1 MGGIGEME
9 GVWLGGRE
17 RMGKGEGGGESHQI
31 STHVIYHQYI
41 WSISSIMIFSFF
53 NKKKNDDPLTFGR
66 GSKISYGNGR
76 GLPGSVL

>member
-17 RMGKGEGGGESHQI
+17 RMGKGEGGAESHQI

-41 WSISSIMIFSFF
+41 WSISSITNYSFF
-53 NKKKNDDPLTFGR
+53 NKKKNMIPL
-66 GSKISYGNGR
+66 
-76 GLPGSVL
+76 VLDEGPK